1 MKEIYNKIAETGY
14 KKTVNLDKYNNLI
27 IVIRDHWDRI
37 YNFYSKNNVQKLELD
52 TFIHKKRAIHKIV
65 RKIVP
70 KNNKKHNFK
79 YDDKLLCSKE
89 KYDKIIKKPTLIS
102 FGKENGKT
110 TISSLKNTGPKGPI
124 NTLAK
129 ELSKFTTVMLN
140 NEYNTSQI
148 CPICNEQKVIHP
160 IIKKTY
166 KKYKLVNGEKV
177 KCEVT
182 RDIENYKL
190 CYCENNNKHPHNEG
204 SHNLWFNRDYV
215 GGLNQINRMK
225 LLMTGLDLG
234 LYKREKEEKPLEIYW
249 SQDQGG
255 YDTVSPKKK
264 KVITTRSNREKNKS
278 GIRTV

>member
-1 MKEIYNKIAETGY
+1 
-14 KKTVNLDKYNNLI
+14 
-27 IVIRDHWDRI
+27 
-37 YNFYSKNNVQKLELD
+37 
-52 TFIHKKRAIHKIV
+52 
-65 RKIVP
+65 
-70 KNNKKHNFK
+70 
-79 YDDKLLCSKE
+79 
-89 KYDKIIKKPTLIS
+89 
-102 FGKENGKT
+102 
-110 TISSLKNTGPKGPI
+110 
-124 NTLAK
+124 
-129 ELSKFTTVMLN
+129 MLN

-190 CYCENNNKHPHNEG
+190 CYCENNNKHPNNEG

-215 GGLNQINRMK
+215 GGLNQINKMK
-225 LLMTGLDLG
+225 LLMTGLDLE
-234 LYKREKEEKPLEIYW
+234 LYKREKEKPLEIYW
-249 SQDQGG
+249 SQDQRG

-264 KVITTRSNREKNKS
+264 KVITTRSNRKKNKS